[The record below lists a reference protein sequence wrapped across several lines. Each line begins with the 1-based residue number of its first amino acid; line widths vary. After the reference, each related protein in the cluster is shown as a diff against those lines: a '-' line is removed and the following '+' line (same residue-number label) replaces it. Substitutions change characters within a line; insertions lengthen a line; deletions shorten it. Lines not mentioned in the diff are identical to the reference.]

1 MTTSNGLLPKVLK
14 HAALVPPNKPIKG
27 VVGLLPINCAYTLV
41 LVQPAL
47 VLNATVEPNRIQAFV
62 MDPKRIG
69 TNPLYKEMTPVV
81 LTVYVRPE
89 IMPVY
94 GNFAPLVFDW
104 SWRWLLMYLIGQ
116 MAAASDT
123 ASQHGQPRIAA
134 LSHYAADAWIWYE
147 VMH

>member
-1 MTTSNGLLPKVLK
+1 
-14 HAALVPPNKPIKG
+14 
-27 VVGLLPINCAYTLV
+27 
-41 LVQPAL
+41 
-47 VLNATVEPNRIQAFV
+47 

-104 SWRWLLMYLIGQ
+104 SWSWLLMMYSIGQ
-116 MAAASDT
+116 TAAASNT

-134 LSHYAADAWIWYE
+134 LSHYAADA
-147 VMH
+147 